1 MKEFIKEQV
10 RTLLF
15 EEEVEKLDPSKVRIK
30 RQVVNNLLVFTPFY
44 DGVVMGAFRMKQ
56 FNNDY
61 KITAVVLY
69 DRFKGKGMGKNMYRY
84 IIRTLGK
91 EGKKLYSDD
100 HQSPDAK
107 NVWDSLVRNG
117 YAIPTENGYVSK

>member
-1 MKEFIKEQV
+1 MKEFIREQIKS
-10 RTLLF
+10 LLF
-15 EEEVEKLDPSKVRIK
+15 EDETEKLDLSKVRIK
-30 RQVVNNLLVFTPFY
+30 RQVVKGLLVFTPYY
-44 DGVVMGAFRMKQ
+44 DGVLMGAFRMKP

-84 IIRTLGK
+84 IIKTLTK
-91 EGKKLYSDD
+91 EGKKLYSDNY
-100 HQSPDAK
+100 QSPEAK